1 MPNSKNADV
10 RIKVIDRCLSDKN
23 RKYSMAEMME
33 LCNEELELHDFPP
46 VSAMNTIRGDK
57 ETVIPLAENSAY
69 FTIFF
74 SYRIKN

>member
-33 LCNEELELHDFPP
+33 LYNEDVERYGE
-46 VSAMNTIRGDK
+46 
-57 ETVIPLAENSAY
+57 
-69 FTIFF
+69 
-74 SYRIKN
+74 